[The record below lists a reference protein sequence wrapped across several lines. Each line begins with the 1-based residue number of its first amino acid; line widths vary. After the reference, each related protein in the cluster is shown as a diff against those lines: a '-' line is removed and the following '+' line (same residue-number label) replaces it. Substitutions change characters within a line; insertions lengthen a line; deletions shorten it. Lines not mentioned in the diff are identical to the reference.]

1 VLPYCCDPR
10 HAPDTLFFVA
20 EEDFRLFEHEERA
33 DAQLFAE
40 ATIRAMEEQSGEP
53 FAPEVMAETASLTT
67 SVDVDEIYRQRVAET
82 PLRGEEAASAHGGQP
97 SMPGWIQH
105 LGGFYRR
112 AQKPTAAE
120 MRDVSPRL
128 SDLVKLCTAAHR
140 CKPHARGHLV
150 WLGWDAS
157 TQKGRRTKV
166 SHASTLIALSQH
178 GAKVLTAAF
187 QRRDFAFGHFDLCL
201 LKWLQEGDNQ
211 LQLGA
216 SYVYPCVGHY
226 KGHVSGCS
234 PIGFRNPRWKEGW
247 VQQGTRK
254 DPSIGANRHR
264 WLMAWKESGTDWLHE
279 VCIPEPIEGPR
290 DLRWKTLRPPPE
302 EEDVQQGKKG
312 GKDKRVLQRPAAV
325 VQELGQTIAVDL
337 EGFEPGSLRAKR
349 VRRNNLLHYAF
360 RFFVD
365 DAEEANACSFVIKRV
380 LFHFL
385 LRVFFFV
392 LAL

>member
-1 VLPYCCDPR
+1 
-10 HAPDTLFFVA
+10 
-20 EEDFRLFEHEERA
+20 
-33 DAQLFAE
+33 
-40 ATIRAMEEQSGEP
+40 
-53 FAPEVMAETASLTT
+53 
-67 SVDVDEIYRQRVAET
+67 
-82 PLRGEEAASAHGGQP
+82 
-97 SMPGWIQH
+97 
-105 LGGFYRR
+105 
-112 AQKPTAAE
+112 
-120 MRDVSPRL
+120 
-128 SDLVKLCTAAHR
+128 
-140 CKPHARGHLV
+140 
-150 WLGWDAS
+150 
-157 TQKGRRTKV
+157 
-166 SHASTLIALSQH
+166 
-178 GAKVLTAAF
+178 VLTAAF
-187 QRRDFAFGHFDLCL
+187 LRRVFAFGHFDLSL

-226 KGHVSGCS
+226 KGHVSGCC
-234 PIGFRNPRWKEGW
+234 PVRFRNPRWKEGW

-312 GKDKRVLQRPAAV
+312 GNDKRVLQRPAAV

-337 EGFEPGSLRAKR
+337 EGFVPGSLRAKR
-349 VRRNNLLHYAF
+349 VRKNNLLHYAF

-365 DAEEANACSFVIKRV
+365 DAEEANACSFVIKTV

-385 LRVFFFV
+385 LRVFFFRAGV
-392 LAL
+392 VKLAIW